1 MKKSYL
7 YIAWGVLY
15 ALCLGVSFTPN
26 PTGIGEF
33 FLVASALLFFVPPYL
48 LLWRARKEQD
58 RRTVIILRLI
68 CIVILALTLLL
79 LCLNFVS
86 VNFSNA
92 AGLVLYVLLTM
103 FSVPMVCGQ
112 YWTMSLF
119 LWACLL
125 MLTFQKTNPYQ
136 K

>member
-26 PTGIGEF
+26 PTGSGEF
-33 FLVASALLFFVPPYL
+33 FLVASAILFFVPPYV

-58 RRTVIILRLI
+58 RRTVLILRLI
-68 CIVILALTLLL
+68 CIGVLVLTALF
-79 LCLNFVS
+79 LCLNFLAVH
-86 VNFSNA
+86 FSEQ
-92 AGLVLYVLLTM
+92 AGLVLHVLLVM
-103 FSVPMVCGQ
+103 VSVPMVCGQ

-125 MLTFQKTNPYQ
+125 MLTFQKPAPYQ
-136 K
+136 R

>member
-7 YIAWGVLY
+7 YIAWAVLY
-15 ALCLGVSFTPN
+15 AVCLGVSFTPN

-33 FLVASALLFFVPPYL
+33 FLIATALLFFVPPFV
-48 LLWRARKEQD
+48 LLWRARKAQD

-68 CIVILALTLLL
+68 CIVVLALTALF
-79 LCLNFVS
+79 LCLNFLA
-86 VNFSNA
+86 VNFSEA
-92 AGLVLYVLLTM
+92 AGLVLHVLLVM

-125 MLTFQKTNPYQ
+125 MLTFQKTTPYQ
-136 K
+136 R